1 MKDTKSRFVMYGDTI
16 TFLKR
21 GNSDKI
27 VSVVAGKADNYVRS
41 KKPSEIIPFRGK
53 FPLLEYMDYDE
64 WSKAIG
70 TTKYLEDLPEKWQRV
85 ALLGARV
92 SDFEE
97 SFKRYLLEYGL
108 SEDDFLKLENTE
120 KSDKLVDWM
129 ERERISWE
137 MLHLK

>member
-21 GNSDKI
+21 GNSDRL

-41 KKPSEIIPFRGK
+41 KTPSEIIPFRGK
-53 FPLLEYMDYDE
+53 FPIVEYMDYDE
-64 WSKAIG
+64 WNKAIG

-85 ALLGARV
+85 AMLGARIF
-92 SDFEE
+92 DFEK
-97 SFKRYLLEYGL
+97 SFIKYLSEYGL
-108 SEDDFLKLENTE
+108 SQHDFLELKNTE

-137 MLHLK
+137 MLYLK